1 MTAARLTPRQ
11 VALPAA
17 AVAAVVAVAVTAWWA
32 VAAALPPYLV
42 PSPVAVG
49 AVLASHPGLFARN
62 AAVTLERAVVGGS
75 VGVAAGFAVAV
86 AVTAVPWLRHAVYPY
101 LVALRVLPTL
111 AVAPV
116 LVIYLGTGFT
126 TAVVLVALV
135 AAFPTA
141 VTAAAGFASLPRSY
155 RDLLAS
161 VDADPARAFL
171 AVRLPWALPDVLA
184 GVKQSA
190 AVAVV
195 GAVVAEWVVADDGL
209 GFLVLVAAENVR
221 TALLVAALLVLFAVG
236 GGLYAAVAVV
246 QRAVAPLGRR

>member
-1 MTAARLTPRQ
+1 MTAARPFVRRAT
-11 VALPAA
+11 LPAV
-17 AVAAVVAVAVTAWWA
+17 AVAAVVTAIVAAWWTTA
-32 VAAALPPYLV
+32 LALPPYLL
-42 PSPVAVG
+42 PSPAAVAT
-49 AVLASHPGLFARN
+49 VLASHPGLFARN

-75 VGVAAGFAVAV
+75 VGVAAGFALAV
-86 AVTAVPWLRHAVYPY
+86 AVTAVPWLQHAVYPY

-116 LVIYLGTGFT
+116 LVVYLGTGFT

-141 VTAAAGFASLPRSY
+141 VSAAAGFAALPDRY

-161 VDADPARAFL
+161 VDAHPLRGFF

-236 GGLYAAVAVV
+236 GGLYAAVAAV
-246 QRAVAPLGRR
+246 QRAVAPFGR